1 MTVKKL
7 VSILLCMIC
16 ILVLGGCRGQVA
28 QTPESDPTETT
39 QPVLRV
45 PSPYFTGKVLE
56 KFDGSFLAE
65 VTDVG
70 DGNLAVG
77 QQVVVHINTPD
88 CPDFAVGDLQ
98 TVSFDGKMT
107 CSLPP
112 QVVGVAIIK
121 NNG

>member
-1 MTVKKL
+1 MRKIL
-7 VSILLCMIC
+7 SILLVAVC
-16 ILVLGGCRGQVA
+16 LLALGGCKGQVA
-28 QTPESDPTETT
+28 QTPETDPSDTKTPALTA
-39 QPVLRV
+39 

-88 CPDFAVGDLQ
+88 CPEFAVGDSL
-98 TVSFDGKMT
+98 TISFDGKMT

-112 QVVGVAIIK
+112 QVVGVAIIR

>member
-1 MTVKKL
+1 MKKL
-7 VSILLCMIC
+7 LSFLLVVIC
-16 ILVLGGCRGQVA
+16 ILALGGCKGQLA
-28 QTPESDPTETT
+28 QTPDSDPTETT
-39 QPVLRV
+39 SPALTV

-77 QQVVVHINTPD
+77 QQVVVHIDTPD
-88 CPDFAVGDLQ
+88 CPDFAVGDSL
-98 TVSFDGKMT
+98 TIGFDGKMT

-112 QVVGVAIIK
+112 QVVGVAILK